1 MYYLHLKFI
10 IATSFHLVKKDLF
23 EIDSITIPKIFKSA
37 LKLLSCLV
45 FLLGFYTAAHS
56 QTSTLRVVA
65 ISEDEG
71 TPVISATVVL
81 SIPDG
86 DTLKVGVTDVHGF
99 AELSNV
105 SPGSYQVSVSYIG
118 FERNTSI
125 VELNP
130 GQVTIIRPELRRD
143 TAMLDELVV
152 SVKRGSVQRE
162 AGMQTVTPED
172 LSRVPSPG
180 PGGDLT
186 MYLQSLPSVVTTGD
200 RGGEL
205 HIRGGTPSQ
214 NLVLVENM
222 PVIKPFH
229 ISNLF
234 SAFPQDALSS
244 VDVYAGGFGAEY
256 SGATS
261 AVLDVNLRQGN
272 MRRFQSKSAVSPYIL
287 SFQAEGPLKKDEQSF
302 LLMGRYSV
310 IEETAP
316 KLTPDDV
323 PLNFY
328 DLIARYSINWDNVV
342 CNFTGMHTNDSGRIN
357 PVRSVVLTWSNTV
370 IGTRCLGFSEELNH
384 AVDFTMGY
392 TGYSSTEKGIDDF
405 GRESNVSMGYMRMD
419 NRAQFF
425 GLPSSYGFKLEFIN
439 YSALLDEPF
448 AENRGEEVRFSGLSA
463 SLDETFV
470 TFSLY
475 AALDWQITDNVLI
488 KPGLT
493 SQLNLRD
500 IVPTF
505 EPRLRMFWNPN
516 GNDDIEFSLAAG
528 RYVQMYEA
536 INDERD
542 AGTVFYVYKPTNPDD
557 PLTES
562 LHGIIGYRHQLNE
575 WLGINLEGYVK
586 DQKNI
591 PVARWTREPGNTL
604 ETGLVEANTLGFD
617 AQLEINFRQFFLSA
631 GYGLSEVTY
640 EAPSEELVAW
650 IDRPVFSYNPAH
662 DRRHQL
668 NVVSSLAMGKYE
680 ASLNWQFS
688 SGSPFTRLFAIDL
701 GLLGLPR
708 QNPIENR
715 GTAMTLF
722 SEPFD
727 GKLPSFQRLDVS
739 LNRNFEISRL
749 FHIETEIGAINTFNA
764 TNVFYFDVNTLQQVN
779 QLGLMPYLSITTK
792 IL

>member
-1 MYYLHLKFI
+1 
-10 IATSFHLVKKDLF
+10 LF
-23 EIDSITIPKIFKSA
+23 EKILTAIKVTRKYSRVFY
-37 LKLLSCLV
+37 LGLLLSICFSSL
-45 FLLGFYTAAHS
+45 AQAQS
-56 QTSTLRVVA
+56 STLRIIA

-81 SIPDG
+81 SIPEG

-99 AELSNV
+99 VELSNLE
-105 SPGSYQVSVSYIG
+105 PGSFQVSVSYIG

-125 VELNP
+125 VDLNP
-130 GQVTIIRPELRRD
+130 GQVTLHRPELRRD

-152 SVKRGSVQRE
+152 SVRRGSVQRE
-162 AGMQTVTPED
+162 AGMQTITPED

-186 MYLQSLPSVVTTGD
+186 AYLQSLPSVVTTGD

-205 HIRGGTPSQ
+205 YIRGGTPSQ
-214 NLVLVENM
+214 NLVLIENM
-222 PVIKPFH
+222 PIIKPFH

-234 SAFPQDALSS
+234 SAFPQDVLSS
-244 VDVYAGGFGAEY
+244 VDVYAGGYGAEY

-272 MRRFQSKSAVSPYIL
+272 MRRFQSKAAISPYIL
-287 SFQAEGPLKKDEQSF
+287 SFQAEGPVKTDKQSF

-316 KLTPDDV
+316 KLTTDDV

-328 DLIARYSINWDNVV
+328 DLIARYSINMDNVV
-342 CNFTGMHTNDSGRIN
+342 CNFTGMLTNDSGRIN
-357 PVRSVVLTWSNTV
+357 PVRNLVLSWRNTV

-384 AVDFTMGY
+384 AIDFTIGY
-392 TGYSSTEKGIDDF
+392 TGYSSTEKGLDDF
-405 GRESNVSMGYMRMD
+405 GRESNINMGYMRMD

-425 GLPSSYGFKLEFIN
+425 GLPSSYGFKLEFIQ

-448 AENRGEEVRFSGLSA
+448 AENRGDEVRFQGLSA
-463 SLDETFV
+463 SLDEIFV
-470 TFSLY
+470 TFSMY
-475 AALDWQITDNVLI
+475 TAFDWQISQNLLI
-488 KPGLT
+488 KPGVAT
-493 SQLNLRD
+493 QGNLRD
-500 IVPTF
+500 IVPTI
-505 EPRLRMFWNPN
+505 EPRVRMFWNPN
-516 GNDDIEFSLAAG
+516 GNDDIEFTLAAG

-542 AGTVFYVYKPTNPDD
+542 AGTVFYVYKPSKVDD

-562 LHGIIGYRHQLNE
+562 LHGILGYRHQIND
-575 WLGINLEGYVK
+575 WLGINLEGYIK

-604 ETGLVEANTLGFD
+604 ETGLVKANTIGLD
-617 AQLEINFRQFFLSA
+617 AQIEVNFRNIFLSA

-640 EAPSEELVAW
+640 EAPSAELVAW
-650 IDRPVFSYNPAH
+650 IDREIFRYNPSH

-668 NVVSSLAMGKYE
+668 NVISSITLGKYD
-680 ASLNWQFS
+680 ANINWQFS

-701 GLLGLPR
+701 ALVGMPR
-708 QNPIENR
+708 QNPLDNQ
-715 GTAMTLF
+715 GTALTLF
-722 SEPFD
+722 SEPYD
-727 GKLPSFQRLDVS
+727 GKLPSFQRIDVS
-739 LNRNFEISRL
+739 VNRTFELSRV
-749 FHIETEIGAINTFNA
+749 FHIETEIGAINTFNT

-779 QLGLMPYLSITTK
+779 QLSLMPYISLTT
-792 IL
+792 IIR